1 MIEQLDKAQRPRIVN
16 IQPLPM
22 ALTIGA
28 ATIPPTHENM
38 FLIKLLTATPE
49 DDLRGMN
56 SVSIVVAI
64 EKMSIEPQPKKN
76 EAIT

>member
-1 MIEQLDKAQRPRIVN
+1 
-16 IQPLPM
+16 M
-22 ALTIGA
+22 APIIGA
-28 ATIPPTHENM
+28 ATIPPTQEKM

-64 EKMSIEPQPKKN
+64 ENISIDPHPKKN
-76 EAIT
+76 DAIAYKAECYEAANQAG